1 MRLHRETLIE
11 ELLKQSQE
19 SSMNV
24 LKFKSLSVEQLNFKE
39 NPERWSILEC
49 IEHLNRYGEF
59 YLPELERRIL
69 DSQPDPSAATFN
81 SGMIGNYF
89 ANLMK
94 VNNGKMTKMK
104 TPRDKNP
111 ANSLISVT
119 ALDKFLKQQERLESL
134 LQQSRKMNLQKVK
147 CSISLTPL
155 IKLRLGDTFR
165 FFINHIE
172 RHVYQ
177 ANEVVKKLQRG

>member
-1 MRLHRETLIE
+1 MKFQRAHLIE
-11 ELLKQSQE
+11 ELLVQTEQNSK
-19 SSMNV
+19 NV
-24 LKFKSLSVEQLNFKE
+24 EKFKTLSREALNFKE

-59 YLPELERRIL
+59 YLPELEARIL
-69 DSQPDPSAATFN
+69 ATKPRPEADTFS

-94 VNNGKMTKMK
+94 VRDGKMTKMK
-104 TPRDKNP
+104 SPKDKNP
-111 ANSLISVT
+111 SNSEISVT
-119 ALDKFLKQQERLESL
+119 ALEKFTKQQQRLEAL
-134 LQQSRKMNLQKVK
+134 LHQAKQMDLQRIK
-147 CSISLTPL
+147 CSISLTSL

-177 ANEVVKKLQRG
+177 ANKVYKKLGKH